1 MPVQLHLG
9 NPDGSVQSG
18 PVHSTNP
25 LNEVFV
31 VHCMDGRSGAEWVI
45 AMELP
50 KTTKFMPAIPHGPP
64 FTGWNV
70 LMYKRI

>member
-1 MPVQLHLG
+1 MPVQLNLT
-9 NPDGSVQSG
+9 NPDGSVKSG

-31 VHCMDGRSGAEWVI
+31 VHCMDGRNGAEWVI

-70 LMYKRI
+70 LMYKQI